1 MMYADVDKAGRISL
15 MEMSAIDRETL
26 LDALAGHLEGLQATI
41 DLIQGNEYT
50 FQQKESAERL
60 IHVLRHVSDQ

>member
-26 LDALAGHLEGLQATI
+26 LDALADHLEGLQATI
-41 DLIQGNEYT
+41 DLIEGNDYT
-50 FQQKESAERL
+50 LQSKESAERL